1 MIPVT
6 VHTRV
11 YRGFSI
17 GSTVVLGT
25 QSLNLLADLLDTKPE
40 KQTRLLEGRA
50 TVRIITL
57 GETGP
62 VAAKTCLRGGWISRF
77 NRYHYVR
84 WGKTRCQ
91 RELEFLF
98 YARNAGVQ
106 TPAPMAYITR
116 GKAFYQAWLITQAIT
131 PHTTFAALSL
141 SHPEKAMD
149 LLPEISRNITLLV
162 DAGIFHVD
170 LHPGNILV
178 TPDDGIHIIDFDKA
192 QFFRGNRKD
201 LIQKYDKRWTRA
213 ITKYG
218 FSKSLSNLGLK

>member
-1 MIPVT
+1 MIPLP
-6 VHTRV
+6 VHTRIH
-11 YRGFSI
+11 RGFSI
-17 GSTVVLGT
+17 GSTVALGT
-25 QSLNLLADLLDTKPE
+25 TTLNLLANLLETKPE

-62 VAAKTCLRGGWISRF
+62 VAVKTCLRGGWISRF
-77 NRYHYVR
+77 NPHYYVR
-84 WGKTRCQ
+84 WGKTRSQ

-98 YARNAGVQ
+98 HARNAGVQ

-116 GKAFYQAWLITQAIT
+116 GNALYQAWLITQAIT
-131 PHTTFAALSL
+131 PHITFAALSM
-141 SHPEKAMD
+141 SYPEKALD
-149 LLPEISRNITLLV
+149 LLPEISRNITLFV

-178 TPDDGIHIIDFDKA
+178 TPDDGIYIIDFDKA
-192 QFFRGNRKD
+192 QFFDGHRKT
-201 LIQKYDKRWTRA
+201 LIQKYKNRWSRA

-218 FSKSLSNLGLK
+218 FPNSLSALGLK

>member
-1 MIPVT
+1 MIPVP
-6 VHTRV
+6 VHTRLH
-11 YRGFSI
+11 RGFSI
-17 GSTVVLGT
+17 GSTVALGT
-25 QSLNLLADLLDTKPE
+25 ATLNLLADLLETKPE

-62 VAAKTCLRGGWISRF
+62 VAVKTCLRGGWISRF
-77 NRYHYVR
+77 NPHYYVR

-98 YARNAGVQ
+98 HARTAGVQ
-106 TPAPMAYITR
+106 SPVPMAYITR
-116 GKAFYQAWLITQAIT
+116 GNALYQAWLITQAIT

-141 SHPEKAMD
+141 SHPEKALD

-162 DAGIFHVD
+162 EAGIFHVD

-178 TPDDGIHIIDFDKA
+178 TPGDGIYIIDFDKA
-192 QFFRGNRKD
+192 LFFNGPRKK
-201 LIQKYDKRWTRA
+201 LIQKYKDRWSRA
-213 ITKYG
+213 VFKYRL
-218 FSKSLSNLGLK
+218 SASLSELPLK